1 MWLAG
6 ESPRREA
13 FTITPAGYYFR
24 KRTFRKLDALINEFK
39 RHPQP
44 PPSAAEEDF
53 TQQLAAVGFCT
64 CIWSCQPQ
72 NWTLTQDLAKV
83 RRWQTQIEPAL
94 SA

>member
-1 MWLAG
+1 MQRCVSTVYGCNVWMRFAG

-44 PPSAAEEDF
+44 PASAAEEDF
-53 TQQLAAVGFCT
+53 TQQLAAVG
-64 CIWSCQPQ
+64 SCGCSGC
-72 NWTLTQDLAKV
+72 V
-83 RRWQTQIEPAL
+83 SRRIGH
-94 SA
+94 